1 MGFYNSPAMTFLRF
15 LMLLSLVVW
24 IGGVMFL
31 AFVVAPTAFSPGL
44 LPTRHLAGAVVG
56 RCLGVLHW
64 MGIISGIIFLITS
77 MIYSRMT
84 VGDAH
89 PFAARHILIAI
100 MLLLTVISQ
109 FVITPKMYAIRTQA
123 VVIDNLSPDDPLR
136 VEFNRL
142 HQWSEKFEG
151 AVLLLGLAALYMTAR
166 TLK

>member
-1 MGFYNSPAMTFLRF
+1 MTFLRF

-24 IGGVMFL
+24 LGGVMFL
-31 AFVVAPTAFSPGL
+31 AFVVAPSAFSPGL

-56 RCLGVLHW
+56 RCLTALHW
-64 MGIISGIIFLITS
+64 MGIISGIVFLITS

-84 VGDAH
+84 IGNAH

-100 MLLLTVISQ
+100 MLLLTVMSQ

-123 VVIDNLSPDDPLR
+123 VVIDKLSQDDPLR

-151 AVLLLGLAALYMTAR
+151 AVLLLGLGALYMMAR
-166 TLK
+166 ALK